1 MGMDTLNIKL
11 SDEVASKLH
20 LAPTL
25 EQVKLL
31 QQITEDVKNSL
42 IYCTSVNNEVLN
54 FNFYCWEV
62 QDHCRDPQIE
72 MQIQCNINGEE
83 LSIHHR
89 VSAQDVLHNLKEQLR
104 SLVSKYSLAVA
115 TRVVS
120 NNFAQ
125 IEKELVRRV
134 PYSKFAASLI

>member
-62 QDHCRDPQIE
+62 QDHCRAPQIE
-72 MQIQCNINGEE
+72 MQIQCNINGEK